1 VFTPSL
7 TGLGE
12 RSHLVSPLVT
22 LSTHVRDLVNL
33 VLFEDLRDIV
43 LVGHSY
49 GGAVITG
56 SVDHIGDRIQ
66 HLVFLDAFVPRNGES
81 IFALLGAGD
90 RGNADRLPGEWLIP
104 PPERRFDSPDETEW
118 ANARRRP
125 HPVACFAEPVTLA
138 RPLESH
144 DFTLTYIKA
153 TADPRSAPGGPAFW
167 DAAQAAA
174 TRERWRYHEIATNHM
189 VPHNEPAALAEL
201 LIGVIA

>member
-56 SVDHIGDRIQ
+56 SVDSIGDRIQ

-90 RGNADRLPGEWLIP
+90 RGNAGRLPGEWLIP
-104 PPERRFDSPDETEW
+104 PPERLFDSPD
-118 ANARRRP
+118 
-125 HPVACFAEPVTLA
+125 
-138 RPLESH
+138 
-144 DFTLTYIKA
+144 
-153 TADPRSAPGGPAFW
+153 
-167 DAAQAAA
+167 
-174 TRERWRYHEIATNHM
+174 
-189 VPHNEPAALAEL
+189 
-201 LIGVIA
+201 